1 MSIGADRSDLQD
13 HLEENYSEELSLD
26 EGISLALKTIAQS
39 NDGELE
45 AAGVDLAT
53 ISTETEEFVE
63 HTNEE
68 IASHIAANDLESTE
82 DPEE

>member
-1 MSIGADRSDLQD
+1 VSIGADRSDLQD